1 MVIMNLK
8 DNQARARRICPSK
21 FALGTV
27 QGGQF
32 LYYLIEQVTNTIL
45 IAIVLSLSIFPIP
58 SLRVLSLIYI
68 IFPSHPP
75 PTRGQ

>member
-1 MVIMNLK
+1 MDLR
-8 DNQARARRICPSK
+8 DNQTKAGRICPSK

-27 QGGQF
+27 QGGQI

-68 IFPSHPP
+68 IFPFHPP
-75 PTRGQ
+75 STRGQ